1 VAHMQRRQQPPRPS
15 APSAGPGSVARFGME
30 ALVAA
35 TAGLLEGARGP
46 DRVLDGLLEVVHRAD
61 GGDLSDDVA
70 ILCLP
75 RGRWTGDPEVEDP
88 GRG

>member
-1 VAHMQRRQQPPRPS
+1 MAHMQRRQQPPRPS
-15 APSAGPGSVARFGME
+15 APSAGP
-30 ALVAA
+30 
-35 TAGLLEGARGP
+35 
-46 DRVLDGLLEVVHRAD
+46 DRVLDALLEVVHRAD

-70 ILCLP
+70 LLCLP

>member
-15 APSAGPGSVARFGME
+15 APSAGHGSVERFGME

-46 DRVLDGLLEVVHRAD
+46 DRVLDALLEVVHRAN

-70 ILCLP
+70 ILCLS
-75 RGRWTGDPEVEDP
+75 RGRWTGDSEVEDP